1 MCIYKSMIRVVGT
14 YGCEIWVLEDVLEQ
28 KVRVFERKVM
38 RKISGPIR
46 NQDGTCSIRSNEKI
60 DLLIEN
66 TDTIR
71 YIKDTE

>member
-1 MCIYKSMIRVVGT
+1 MIRVVGT